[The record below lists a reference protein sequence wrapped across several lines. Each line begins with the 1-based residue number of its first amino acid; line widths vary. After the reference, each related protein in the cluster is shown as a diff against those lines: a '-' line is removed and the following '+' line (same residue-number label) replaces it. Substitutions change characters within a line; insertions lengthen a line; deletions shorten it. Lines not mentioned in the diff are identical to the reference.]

1 MTYFPPNVFNN
12 IKAYAGFDPTWR
24 YKKIA
29 KAVDAHVKW
38 YMTAGNRNDY
48 FHSEENVYSSALS
61 TIHWVRDGCGDLF
74 TQKKSSFRFAYD
86 RPYGCGGYGNIIG
99 LPSTVKKWGYSWVT
113 KPGKPQTFQ
122 PRMDIVAPTRIKQH
136 ILLDNWIEQ
145 KSGPKNLTMKD
156 LKQYCRDNKM
166 KGYSKF
172 KKTELIRFIM
182 KYEFD

>member
-29 KAVDAHVKW
+29 KAVKAHVKW
-38 YMTAGNRNDY
+38 TIFTNENEWAGPARTMIV
-48 FHSEENVYSSALS
+48 F
-61 TIHWVRDGCGDLF
+61 VRDGCGDLF
-74 TQKKSSFRFAYD
+74 SKGKKNSFKFIYK
-86 RPYGCGGYGNIIG
+86 PYVWSRSYEGYGNILG
-99 LPSTVKKWGYSWVT
+99 LPSTIKKYNYDCMYYRLG
-113 KPGKPQTFQ
+113 P
-122 PRMDIVAPTRIKQH
+122 PTRIRQH
-136 ILLDNWIEQ
+136 ILLDNWITQ
-145 KSGPKNLTMKD
+145 TTGPKNLTMKD